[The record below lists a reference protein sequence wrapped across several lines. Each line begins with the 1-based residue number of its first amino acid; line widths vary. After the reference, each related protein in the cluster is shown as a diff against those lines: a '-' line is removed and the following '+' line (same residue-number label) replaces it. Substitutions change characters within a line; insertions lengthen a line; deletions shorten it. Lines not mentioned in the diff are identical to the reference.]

1 MGAEAFARASV
12 RWAQVRDFAVPEQ
25 WVRRVAMN
33 LAVDGLRRARR
44 RLAALARLG
53 PGPVAPPISVDRVT
67 LAEALR
73 TLPRSYRQVL
83 VLHHLLELPVE
94 QVARELGIPT
104 GTVKGRL
111 SRGRR
116 ALAARLCDRAIMSRF
131 TGVQRI
137 APSVVL
143 AGQVNC
149 PVYLVASCLAGYPW
163 WNDHRNDLR
172 RSLRISSRRSNL
184 AGLQAAGSGDLRA
197 PR

>member
-94 QVARELGIPT
+94 QVAREPGDSNRDGERQAVAGPAGAGCAAVRPSDYESLLHRLPRT
-104 GTVKGRL
+104 TSCRPCWSGRL
-111 SRGRR
+111 SHPPGR
-116 ALAARLCDRAIMSRF
+116 LLSW
-131 TGVQRI
+131 Q
-137 APSVVL
+137 
-143 AGQVNC
+143 
-149 PVYLVASCLAGYPW
+149 SCLVE
-163 WNDHRNDLR
+163 
-172 RSLRISSRRSNL
+172 
-184 AGLQAAGSGDLRA
+184 
-197 PR
+197 

>member
-1 MGAEAFARASV
+1 MGAVEREVGMTSDDGFDEFYQSAFGRLVGQVYLVTGDLRDAEDAVQEAFARASV
-12 RWAQVRDFAVPEQ
+12 RWAQVRDFNVPEQ

-104 GTVKGRL
+104 GTVKSRL

-116 ALAARLCDRAIMSRF
+116 ALAARLD
-131 TGVQRI
+131 
-137 APSVVL
+137 
-143 AGQVNC
+143 
-149 PVYLVASCLAGYPW
+149 PVAEEVAS
-163 WNDHRNDLR
+163 ND
-172 RSLRISSRRSNL
+172 
-184 AGLQAAGSGDLRA
+184 G
-197 PR
+197 

>member
-1 MGAEAFARASV
+1 MTSDAGFDEFYQSAFGRLVGQVYLVTGDLGDAEDAVQEAFARASV

-131 TGVQRI
+131 PASVAFRPV
-137 APSVVL
+137 PSS
-143 AGQVNC
+143 QVT
-149 PVYLVASCLAGYPW
+149 
-163 WNDHRNDLR
+163 
-172 RSLRISSRRSNL
+172 SSVP
-184 AGLQAAGSGDLRA
+184 SG
-197 PR
+197 

>member
-1 MGAEAFARASV
+1 LGEPMGAVEREVGMTSDAGFDEFYQSAFGRLV
-12 RWAQVRDFAVPEQ
+12 GQVYLVTGD
-25 WVRRVAMN
+25 
-33 LAVDGLRRARR
+33 
-44 RLAALARLG
+44 LG

-116 ALAARLCDRAIMSRF
+116 ALAARLCDRAILSRF
-131 TGVQRI
+131 PASAASRPV
-137 APSVVL
+137 PSS
-143 AGQVNC
+143 QVT
-149 PVYLVASCLAGYPW
+149 
-163 WNDHRNDLR
+163 
-172 RSLRISSRRSNL
+172 SSVP
-184 AGLQAAGSGDLRA
+184 SG
-197 PR
+197 